1 MAVIGH
7 GARLAPLV
15 GFTPSPFN
23 RNVHSMHR
31 FTVRSLT
38 ALAVMAALAACQEL
52 SSPDDDGVDES
63 ELTFI
68 RVGANAPPLEADSIV
83 FWAVRGETRMG
94 EMRYVTPQYTG
105 KCLLFRVPARSLLRH
120 ANGVPVMEGD
130 SVRIVI
136 RVEDEGRF
144 QFSFEPSG
152 LVFDPD
158 FPAELE
164 VRYTWADL
172 DYNDDG
178 QVNDRD
184 KTDAERISF
193 WHQAIPG
200 AKWKKIPTSHLIN
213 AVEARAAVL
222 GFSQYA
228 LAID

>member
-1 MAVIGH
+1 MQ
-7 GARLAPLV
+7 
-15 GFTPSPFN
+15 
-23 RNVHSMHR
+23 R
-31 FTVRSLT
+31 FTVRIFT
-38 ALAVMAALAACQEL
+38 ALAVLSALAACQEI
-52 SSPDDDGVDES
+52 SSPDDEGVDES

-83 FWAVRGETRMG
+83 FWAVRGETRVG

-120 ANGVPVMEGD
+120 PDGRPVMEGD
-130 SVRIVI
+130 SVQIKIRIS
-136 RVEDEGRF
+136 DEGRF
-144 QFSFEPSG
+144 QFSFEPQG

-158 FPAELE
+158 VPAQLE

-172 DYNDDG
+172 DYNGDG

-184 KTDAERISF
+184 KTDAERIAF
-193 WHQAIPG
+193 WHQASPG
-200 AKWKKIPTSHLIN
+200 QKWKQIPTSHLIN
-213 AVEARAAVL
+213 AVEARADVL